1 MSNFFPGLGFRAPGA
16 YLRLMKRTGKSP
28 PRWRVLRLVGAKARE
43 VCELE
48 AKSADAAIERAL
60 REFQIEPEG
69 QKRLAA
75 HRVS

>member
-1 MSNFFPGLGFRAPGA
+1 
-16 YLRLMKRTGKSP
+16 MKRTGKSS

-48 AKSADAAIERAL
+48 AFSADVAINRAV

-75 HRVS
+75 RRVA